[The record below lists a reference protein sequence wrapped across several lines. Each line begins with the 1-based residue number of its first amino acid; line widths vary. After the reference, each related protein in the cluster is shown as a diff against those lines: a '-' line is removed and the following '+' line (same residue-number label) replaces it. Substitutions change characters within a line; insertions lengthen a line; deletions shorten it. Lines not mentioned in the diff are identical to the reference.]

1 MTKNQ
6 MESLTKRELFAAF
19 ALAGEMMEADKG
31 TMWSPA
37 GAAMRA
43 VQAADAL
50 MKQLTENTPKAR

>member
-1 MTKNQ
+1 MPKNQ

-50 MKQLTENTPKAR
+50 MKQLT